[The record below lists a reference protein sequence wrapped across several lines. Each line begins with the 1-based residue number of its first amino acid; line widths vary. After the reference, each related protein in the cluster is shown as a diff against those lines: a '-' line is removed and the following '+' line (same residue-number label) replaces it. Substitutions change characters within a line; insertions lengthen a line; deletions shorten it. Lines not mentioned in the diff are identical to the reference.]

1 MPERLTPGPVRG
13 NPSVREAVCVHTRKV
28 YDSCRDKECV
38 QDMHVYLTPASQAVL
53 ENASSVRP
61 GTAQLLWIYVD
72 VDSVPFNKG
81 FYTVDAVYYYRVTA
95 EASTGG
101 GRPTTIEGAASYA
114 KRVILYGGEGTMRTF
129 TSTYTPS
136 AADLRDPEERSMP
149 IGVVETVEPI
159 LLSVKVLDNCR
170 PGSQICELG
179 DVPEAVAAAF
189 EAPLVLDHRERA
201 LLVTLG
207 QFSVVKLEREVQMLM
222 PVYDDCVPEKQCE
235 ATSEDPCEVFE
246 RFRFP
251 VEEFAP
257 PGMGDGSGRCGC
269 CD

>member
-38 QDMHVYLTPASQAVL
+38 QDMRVYLTASSQEVL
-53 ENASSVRP
+53 DSAASVRP
-61 GTAQLLWIYVD
+61 GTAQLIWIYVD

-81 FYTVDAVYYYRVTA
+81 FYTVDAVYFYRITA
-95 EASTGG
+95 EAFTGIG
-101 GRPTTIEGAASYA
+101 KPTTIEGVASYS
-114 KRVILYGGEGTMRTF
+114 KRVILYGSEGTMRTF
-129 TSTYTPS
+129 LSTYSPDPDDVR
-136 AADLRDPEERSMP
+136 DLEDFTMP

-159 LLSVKVLDNCR
+159 LLSVKALDNCCAN
-170 PGSQICELG
+170 GNTVCELG

-189 EAPLVLDHRERA
+189 DAPIVLDPADRELFA
-201 LLVTLG
+201 TVG
-207 QFSVVKLEREVQMLM
+207 QFSIVKLEREVQMLM
-222 PVYDDCVPEKQCE
+222 PVYDNCVPDKQCE
-235 ATSEDPCEVFE
+235 ASSEDPCEVFE

-257 PGMGDGSGRCGC
+257 PALNGVGGGCGC
-269 CD
+269 D